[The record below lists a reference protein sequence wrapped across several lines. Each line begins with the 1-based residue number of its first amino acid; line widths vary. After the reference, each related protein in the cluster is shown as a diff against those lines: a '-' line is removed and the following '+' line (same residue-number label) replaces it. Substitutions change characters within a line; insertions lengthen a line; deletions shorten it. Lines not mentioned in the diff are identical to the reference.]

1 MLRARVGNPGA
12 HGCNKTPK
20 HSGQQVDGDTR
31 YRQRFCSK
39 IEPRADAA
47 QTLRNFRLLKTVA
60 LTLLLLTAVGTAGFH
75 YIEHWSWFD
84 SFYMVVITLSTIGY
98 AEVHPLS
105 HAGRVFNTALIIA
118 GVATVFLM
126 IGALTQALLE
136 FELVKVFGR
145 RRMERDVAN
154 LRDHYIICG
163 AGRVGHS
170 VALELA
176 RKPCPFV
183 IVESDEKSIGD
194 MDSKWLV
201 VLGDA
206 ASEKTLRQASI
217 DRARGLVAAT
227 TTDATNIYIVL
238 TARSLNPRLKIIA
251 RASEASA
258 EKHLKTAGADVVI
271 SPYAAAGH
279 RIAQSFLRPNVLDFL
294 DIATDRSG
302 RLEMVIEEIRV
313 GDHSPLA
320 TATVGS
326 SGIHH
331 QFGIMIL
338 AIRRAD
344 GNTRFNPVAQDPIH
358 GGDYLIAMGELPQL
372 AKLESLAAQSVPS
385 IS

>member
-1 MLRARVGNPGA
+1 M
-12 HGCNKTPK
+12 
-20 HSGQQVDGDTR
+20 
-31 YRQRFCSK
+31 
-39 IEPRADAA
+39 
-47 QTLRNFRLLKTVA
+47 
-60 LTLLLLTAVGTAGFH
+60 GTAGFH

-98 AEVHPLS
+98 QEVHELS

-118 GVATVFLM
+118 GVALVFLM

-145 RRMERDVAN
+145 RKMEKEVSS

-163 AGRVGHS
+163 AGRVGAS
-170 VALELA
+170 VARELA
-176 RKPCPFV
+176 LKPCGFV
-183 IVESDEKSIGD
+183 VIESNEKSLTGLD
-194 MDSKWLV
+194 PKWLV
-201 VLGDA
+201 LVGDA
-206 ASEKTLRQASI
+206 ASEKTLRDAGI

-251 RASEASA
+251 RASEERA
-258 EKHLKTAGADVVI
+258 EKHLRTAGADVVI

-302 RLEMVIEEIRV
+302 TLEMLIEEIRV
-313 GDHSPLA
+313 PEGSPLA
-320 TATVGS
+320 NSTVGG

-344 GNTRFNPVAQDPIH
+344 GQTRFNPAAQDPISA
-358 GGDYLIAMGELPQL
+358 GDCLIAMGELQQL
-372 AKLESLAAQSVPS
+372 AKLEALAAQSAS
-385 IS
+385 ALS